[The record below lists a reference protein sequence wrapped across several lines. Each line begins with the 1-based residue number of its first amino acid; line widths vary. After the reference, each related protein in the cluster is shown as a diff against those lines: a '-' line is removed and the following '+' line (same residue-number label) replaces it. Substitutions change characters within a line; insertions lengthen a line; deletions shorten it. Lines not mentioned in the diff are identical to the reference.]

1 MRKLIARAAG
11 AVAVATVGL
20 AVLVLAGTFIPT
32 LLGFQ
37 TFIVASGSM
46 GRTMPIGSV
55 ALTRPIEAQALSVG
69 DVVTFRHQAGA
80 TTTHRVV
87 AIKHDGAQVILTTK
101 GDANGSADPE
111 PVVLNARIHRV
122 EYVVPYVGYFVRYAR
137 SPLGGIMLFLIPILG
152 LTLEGPIRRAR
163 RRHKHS
169 HDADDAGWS
178 WTTFAF
184 EQLTERSLRSHPG
197 S

>member
-20 AVLVLAGTFIPT
+20 AVLLLAAAFIPT

-46 GRTMPIGSV
+46 GRAMPIGSV

-69 DVVTFRHQAGA
+69 DVVTYRHEAGA

-87 AIKHDGAQVILTTK
+87 AIKHEGAQVILTTK

-122 EYVVPYVGYFVRYAR
+122 EHVVPYAGYFVRYAR
-137 SPLGGIMLFLIPILG
+137 SPLGGVVLFLIPILG
-152 LTLEGPIRRAR
+152 LTLEGPIRRTR
-163 RRHKHS
+163 RRRKRE
-169 HDADDAGWS
+169 HDSDDAGWS
-178 WTTFAF
+178 WTTLAF
-184 EQLTERSLRSHPG
+184 DQMAHKSLRSHPG